1 MAPYE
6 PGSVLLPDTE
16 SACVLE
22 FTASRMGRN
31 KFLLFTSH
39 PVYSILSQQL
49 KRAKAHTTE
58 DLKSRLCD
66 RMTEGSNA
74 ILKTENKAQIYTLTS
89 ETS

>member
-6 PGSVLLPDTE
+6 PGNVLLPDTE
-16 SACVLE
+16 SAGVIE
-22 FTASRMGRN
+22 VTASRMGRD
-31 KFLLFTSH
+31 KFLLFISH
-39 PVYSILSQQL
+39 PVYSILSQQP
-49 KRAKAHTTE
+49 KKAKAHTTE

-74 ILKTENKAQIYTLTS
+74 ILKTENKAQICILKT